1 MIHFTMNMP
10 FSLMVFYGS
19 IMIIVVL
26 ILRALLK
33 NHLPKFVFPIFW
45 GIILLRLLIPFSL
58 SSPLS
63 MKVPDF
69 FRNPFYEEVTAV
81 DIVENLRGGNTVT
94 AVDIVENLP
103 TTAKIQET
111 TPHKPPK
118 TTVCYRPWQTG

>member
-10 FSLMVFYGS
+10 FSLMAFYGS

-45 GIILLRLLIPFSL
+45 GVILLRLLIPFSL

-63 MKVPDF
+63 MDVPDF

-81 DIVENLRGGNTVT
+81 DIVENLRGRSSRGRGGNTVT
-94 AVDIVENLP
+94 GVDIVE
-103 TTAKIQET
+103 KSS
-111 TPHKPPK
+111 HD
-118 TTVCYRPWQTG
+118 C